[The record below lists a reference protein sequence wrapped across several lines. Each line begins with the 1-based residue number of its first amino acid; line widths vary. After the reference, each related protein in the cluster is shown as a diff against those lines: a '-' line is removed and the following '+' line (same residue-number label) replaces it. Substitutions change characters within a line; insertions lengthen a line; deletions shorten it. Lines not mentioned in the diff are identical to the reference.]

1 MNTILGEL
9 GKSEKFKDLLKNIDA
24 KTSPI
29 SISGL
34 TNVGMTQIIAAINEF
49 GKKPICILTYNEIQ
63 AKQIYQDLKYFTE
76 KAILFPKKEIVT
88 YDYVAES
95 KDLPY
100 KRIETLNEIIS
111 KKNKIVITTIEAT
124 MQKLPSKETI
134 YKNKLEFKVGEIY
147 DLEQTKKKLTELGYS
162 RCELI

>member
-34 TNVGMTQIIAAINEF
+34 TNVGITQIIAAINEF

-76 KAILFPKKEIVT
+76 KVH
-88 YDYVAES
+88 
-95 KDLPY
+95 
-100 KRIETLNEIIS
+100 IIIY
-111 KKNKIVITTIEAT
+111 NKPNK
-124 MQKLPSKETI
+124 MYYI
-134 YKNKLEFKVGEIY
+134 YKNEGP
-147 DLEQTKKKLTELGYS
+147 
-162 RCELI
+162 